1 MAGWIA
7 PMLERRMLIRRA
19 VWLSGLMALL
29 IGAATLHAPARAQEP
44 NQAGLVIQFG
54 DGRVETL
61 CVALESEE
69 ITGADLLDTSG
80 LDVIA
85 DASRGMGITVCQIEG
100 KGCAYPS
107 EACFC
112 QCMGGGECAYWNY
125 FYRDPGG
132 SEWTYS
138 ALGAVLRK
146 VRSGSVEAWVWGDGH
161 TPPDDNLT
169 FEAIC
174 KPPTVVPTRTPAPAQ
189 PALVTATAGQDQ
201 SRPAVQP
208 PTSSPTVA
216 TAVSPSPI
224 ATHSPAP
231 DTEASPSLASYW
243 PFALTILGLAA
254 IGVVVWLR
262 RA

>member
-1 MAGWIA
+1 
-7 PMLERRMLIRRA
+7 MLIRRA
-19 VWLSGLMALL
+19 AWLPGLLVLL
-29 IGAATLHAPARAQEP
+29 IGAATLLAPARAQEP

-61 CVALESEE
+61 CIALESEE
-69 ITGADLLDTSG
+69 VTGADLLDNSG

-125 FYRDPGG
+125 FYRDPDGL
-132 SEWTYS
+132 EWTYS

-161 TPPDDNLT
+161 APPDDNLT

-174 KPPTVVPTRTPAPAQ
+174 KPPTVVPTRTPALAKPA
-189 PALVTATAGQDQ
+189 PVTATAGPAET
-201 SRPAVQP
+201 RLAVQP
-208 PTSSPTVA
+208 PTPSPSVA
-216 TAVSPSPI
+216 VAISASPI
-224 ATHSPAP
+224 AAPSPAP
-231 DTEASPSLASYW
+231 GTEASPSLSSYW
-243 PFALTILGLAA
+243 PFALTVLALAA